1 MNNELVVDVAS
12 SEITIALL
20 EDKQL
25 VELHKEQSNANFSV
39 GDIYLGRVKK
49 IMPGLNAA
57 FVDVGYHKDAF
68 LHYLDLGVQFLST
81 AKFVNA
87 LVKKER
93 TPDIAKMKLE
103 KDLPKDGKIGDVL
116 AVGQPVLVQI
126 AKEPISTKG
135 PRLTAEVSIANRNMV
150 LIPFSD
156 KISISQKIAS
166 NDERKR
172 LKRLLESI
180 TPRNY
185 GVIIRTAGEGKK
197 VATLDAELRG
207 AIAQWEVCCAKM
219 REGSYPALL
228 VTEVNRTTAMLRDL
242 LNVSFNSIY
251 VNNEGL
257 YYEVKEYIS
266 SIAPEKEKIVKLYDG
281 QEPIFEHFGL
291 TKQVKSGFGRVVS
304 LKGGAY
310 LVIDH
315 TEALHVVD
323 VNSGIRSSKGGNDQ
337 EATVMEVN
345 LNAAQEIAR
354 QLRLRDMGGIIVVDF
369 IDLHSAENRKKL
381 YERMVE
387 LMDSDRAKHNILPL
401 SKFGLMQL
409 TRQRVR
415 PEMKVQT
422 LEACPTCN
430 GTGKVGPT
438 ILFDEQLESRVAYLT
453 GDGKEKALAL
463 RVHPFVEAYLSKGIF
478 TSKRRQWER
487 KYKCR
492 LTIIASQESG
502 YLDFT
507 FYNKNGEELS

>member
-81 AKFVNA
+81 QKYVSA

-93 TPDIAKMKLE
+93 LPEFAKLKLE
-103 KDLPKDGKIGDVL
+103 KELPKEGKISDVL
-116 AVGQPVLVQI
+116 TVGQPILVQI

-135 PRLTAEVSIANRNMV
+135 PRLTAEISIANRNMV
-150 LIPFSD
+150 LIPFTD
-156 KISISQKIAS
+156 KISISQKIVS
-166 NDERKR
+166 NEEKKR
-172 LKRLLESI
+172 LRRLLESI

-197 VATLDAELRG
+197 VATLDAELR
-207 AIAQWEVCCAKM
+207 ASITQWETCCTKL
-219 REGSYPALL
+219 RESPYPALIA
-228 VTEVNRTTAMLRDL
+228 TEMNRTTAMLRDL
-242 LNVSFNSIY
+242 LNTSFNSIY
-251 VNNEGL
+251 INNEAL
-257 YYEVKEYIS
+257 YNEVKDYIS
-266 SIAPEKEKIVKLYDG
+266 SIAPEKEKIVKLYSSE
-281 QEPIFEHFGL
+281 EPIFEHFGL

-304 LKGGAY
+304 LKSGAY
-310 LVIDH
+310 LIVEH
-315 TEALHVVD
+315 TEALHVID

-337 EATVMEVN
+337 EVTVMDVN

-369 IDLHSAENRKKL
+369 IDLHVPENRKKL

-387 LMDSDRAKHNILPL
+387 LMERDRAKHNILPL

-415 PEMKVQT
+415 PEMKIQT
-422 LEACPTCN
+422 LEACPTCS
-430 GTGKVGPT
+430 GTGKVGPS
-438 ILFDEQLESRVAYLT
+438 ILFDEQLESRIAYLT
-453 GDGKEKALAL
+453 GEGKEKTLTL
-463 RVHPFVEAYLSKGIF
+463 RVHPFVAAYLNKGF
-478 TSKRRQWER
+478 FSSKRKQWQG
-487 KYKCR
+487 KYKCS
-492 LTIIASQESG
+492 LKVIASQESS

-507 FYNKNGEELS
+507 FYNKNGEELA